1 MTNGA
6 SANGRSSRA
15 EVYLMAFKSLSKV
28 EREAVLDRLLEDPD
42 LLDEVIDIA
51 LIRATEGEPSIPLD
65 EYLTE
70 SRRRRNV
77 G

>member
-6 SANGRSSRA
+6 SANGRSSSA

>member
-1 MTNGA
+1 
-6 SANGRSSRA
+6 
-15 EVYLMAFKSLSKV
+15 MAFKSLSKV
-28 EREAVLDRLLEDPD
+28 EREAVLNRLLEDPD